1 MRAAVC
7 LTIKSNRTAMRT
19 LQEAIQA
26 HAKGATP
33 ALIKYLNECGLNDWH
48 DLTKANLNDFRDH
61 VTERVAQSTA
71 RTYFAV
77 FKAILKRYED
87 DADFCKDYADILKAK
102 NEKPAKTFLTMKELE
117 RLERV
122 RIKNPN
128 ELYVLDQFL
137 IGAYT
142 GMRISDAREIS
153 EENMA
158 NGCISYVSIKTGVQ
172 AVVPMKVGIEE
183 RIKRVQ
189 ANDSDMPLA
198 THNRII
204 RRLCKRAG
212 ITERV
217 KVFKAG
223 EHEKGEK
230 WEFVSSHTARQSF
243 CTNLA
248 LLGVPL
254 LDISRMA
261 GHTSVLMTQR
271 YIVYTKP
278 EVDAKA
284 LRFFQ

>member
-1 MRAAVC
+1 
-7 LTIKSNRTAMRT
+7 MRT

-26 HAKGATP
+26 HAKGAAP
-33 ALIKYLNECGLNDWH
+33 ALTRYLNECGLNDWQ

-87 DADFCKDYADILKAK
+87 DVDFCKDYANILKAK
-102 NEKPAKTFLTMKELE
+102 IEKPVKTFLSMKDLE

-122 RIKNPN
+122 EVNNQN
-128 ELYVLDQFL
+128 EQYVLDEFL

-153 EENMA
+153 MENMSD
-158 NGCISYVSIKTGVQ
+158 GCISYTSIKTGVH
-172 AVVPMKVGIEE
+172 AVVPMKVGIAE
-183 RIKRVQ
+183 RIERVQ
-189 ANDSDMPLA
+189 ANECDMPLM
-198 THNRII
+198 TYNRIL
-204 RRLCKRAG
+204 RRLCQRAG

-223 EHEKGEK
+223 EHGKGEK
-230 WEFVSSHTARQSF
+230 WEFVSSHTARVSF

-248 LLGVPL
+248 NLGVPL
-254 LDISRMA
+254 VEIMSMA
-261 GHTSVLMTQR
+261 GHTSTQMTER
-271 YIVYTKP
+271 YLVRSSAN
-278 EVDAKA
+278 VNNKA
-284 LRFFQ
+284 LKYFQ